1 MAKSSQIAVLLVLLL
16 LSACIPAAAQKQ
28 GPVRFRMTLLSL
40 YEKSDLIFIGRFDKK
55 EDSGTNRVGD
65 GFTAVTTKTYFDV
78 STVLKGEARKF
89 VVLDDEEF
97 RYQIQPKNAGEAPR
111 DAIFVEDIG
120 SYDADAQA
128 KTGDTVIVFATGQGD
143 SFELTDQRDGIKKV
157 SAENGSIYAARVREL
172 NEIFSGNKPDPAKVG
187 EWLIRCAHESV
198 TRWDGAHELLQG
210 VRRLNWQAGTEA
222 MIANSFDPLVAGDLG
237 REATRTL
244 TPEQKTE
251 LSQMLLSLEPAAGST
266 TSGLSL
272 GDRELISLVRNWDT
286 SSVAT
291 CLAAQLRSQAFSAH
305 ENAGFMYMI
314 AELLGNAKAAS
325 LARQYAESSASAAA
339 ATEQNETQKKT
350 VGSFLGLIDKLLAA
364 DRSKN
369 PC

>member
-1 MAKSSQIAVLLVLLL
+1 
-16 LSACIPAAAQKQ
+16 
-28 GPVRFRMTLLSL
+28 MTLLSL

-89 VVLDDEEF
+89 AVLDDEEF

-111 DAIFVEDIG
+111 DAVFVEDIG
-120 SYDADAQA
+120 SFDGDSQP
-128 KTGDTVIVFATGQGD
+128 KPGDTVIVFATGRGD
-143 SFELTDQRDGIKKV
+143 TFEVTDQRDGVKKV
-157 SAENGSIYAARVREL
+157 SAQEAATYESRIGEL
-172 NEIFSGNKPDPAKVG
+172 NSIFKTKPDPGSVA
-187 EWLIRCAHESV
+187 EWLIRCAQEQA

-210 VRRLNWQAGTEA
+210 FRRIEWQRQASVKSPEGY
-222 MIANSFDPLVAGDLG
+222 DPLVTDNLG
-237 REATRTL
+237 REAARVL
-244 TPEQKTE
+244 TAEQKNE
-251 LSQMLLSLEPAAGST
+251 LSQMLLTLDLATVSSR
-266 TSGLSL
+266 SGLSL
-272 GDRELISLVRNWDT
+272 GDRELISLVRNWNT
-286 SSVAT
+286 SSVAI

-314 AELLGNAKAAS
+314 AELLGNPKATS
-325 LARQYAESSASAAA
+325 LARQYAENSASDSS